1 MLFKKKKKFIVSLL
15 LLSLFKSFFFFFPF
29 LVVTKVSK
37 FVGIFDFTSQ
47 LTFLPKSWAGKQGRE
62 SHARKALYIY
72 L

>member
-1 MLFKKKKKFIVSLL
+1 MLLKKKN
-15 LLSLFKSFFFFFPF
+15 LLSHYCCSAYLNDFFFFFPF

-37 FVGIFDFTSQ
+37 FVWIFDFTSQ
-47 LTFLPKSWAGKQGRE
+47 LTFLPKSWARKQGRE

>member
-1 MLFKKKKKFIVSLL
+1 MLLKKKN
-15 LLSLFKSFFFFFPF
+15 LLSHYCCSAYLNDFFFFPF